1 MQVKIE
7 KKDKRRVPFR
17 SYPGKSRRNKG
28 GGTSEARRGEL
39 SWNEFS
45 LVKLRTRLCWCC
57 KYETTRSHAMHRCTR
72 MMSFVMLEGLHLGI
86 IEEVRVGYARALDGG
101 TDGSWAGLEHEAGGD
116 H

>member
-1 MQVKIE
+1 
-7 KKDKRRVPFR
+7 
-17 SYPGKSRRNKG
+17 
-28 GGTSEARRGEL
+28 
-39 SWNEFS
+39 
-45 LVKLRTRLCWCC
+45 
-57 KYETTRSHAMHRCTR
+57 MHRCTR